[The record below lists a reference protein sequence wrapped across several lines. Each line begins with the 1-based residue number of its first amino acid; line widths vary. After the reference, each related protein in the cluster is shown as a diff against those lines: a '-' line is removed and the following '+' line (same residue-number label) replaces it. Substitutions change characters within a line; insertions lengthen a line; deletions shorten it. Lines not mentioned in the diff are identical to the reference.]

1 MPPFLLSREMEDSAM
16 WMTLRFCM
24 SSLLAVF
31 GVLAA
36 AGSLSAADDEPVSGV
51 FKGNGKEAK
60 LAYVS
65 TRKGE
70 PFADKPTIIIT
81 FTEKDHSKE
90 TKPDIKAGFG
100 DFGSALIITI
110 NDEGK
115 IIGCVVAHAAHEK
128 KGFSS
133 VGNIKMSAFKVND
146 GKMQGRIATDGEQK
160 TFGQTWEVDI
170 KSQARHPKIPP
181 ANGGSHAPFPGISV
195 YTEDRTRKW
204 VRAANQSNMRSSSSS
219 IVRHR

>member
-1 MPPFLLSREMEDSAM
+1 VAGSGPHIGDLVVWTPPFLFAKELEDSAM

-24 SSLLAVF
+24 ASLVTLF
-31 GVLAA
+31 SVLAA
-36 AGSLSAADDEPVSGV
+36 AGPLSAADDKPVSGV

-70 PFADKPTIIIT
+70 PFANKPTIIIT

-90 TKPDIKAGFG
+90 KKPDIKAGFG

-133 VGNIKMSAFKVND
+133 VGDIKMSGYKVKD
-146 GKMQGRIATDGEQK
+146 GKIQGKIATEGEQK

-170 KSQARHPKIPP
+170 EFQAKQP
-181 ANGGSHAPFPGISV
+181 
-195 YTEDRTRKW
+195 
-204 VRAANQSNMRSSSSS
+204 
-219 IVRHR
+219 

>member
-1 MPPFLLSREMEDSAM
+1 M
-16 WMTLRFCM
+16 WMTLRFRM
-24 SSLLAVF
+24 ASLLAVF
-31 GVLAA
+31 SVLTA

-81 FTEKDHSKE
+81 FSEKDHSKE
-90 TKPDIKAGFG
+90 KKPDIKAGFG

-128 KGFSS
+128 KGFST
-133 VGNIKMSAFKVND
+133 VGDIKMSAFKVKD
-146 GKMQGRIATDGEQK
+146 GKIQGKIATDGEQK

-170 KSQARHPKIPP
+170 KFQAKQP
-181 ANGGSHAPFPGISV
+181 
-195 YTEDRTRKW
+195 
-204 VRAANQSNMRSSSSS
+204 
-219 IVRHR
+219 

>member
-1 MPPFLLSREMEDSAM
+1 M
-16 WMTLRFCM
+16 WMTVRLFTA
-24 SSLLAVF
+24 SLVAVF

-36 AGSLSAADDEPVSGV
+36 SGSLSAADDEPVSGV

-70 PFADKPTIIIT
+70 PFADKPTTIIT

-90 TKPDIKAGFG
+90 KKPDIKAGFG

-133 VGNIKMSAFKVND
+133 VGDIKMSDFKVKD
-146 GKMQGRIATDGEQK
+146 GKIQGKIATDGEQK
-160 TFGQTWEVDI
+160 TFGQTWEVNI
-170 KSQARHPKIPP
+170 KFQAKEP
-181 ANGGSHAPFPGISV
+181 
-195 YTEDRTRKW
+195 
-204 VRAANQSNMRSSSSS
+204 
-219 IVRHR
+219 